1 MMMYYTYI
9 TFKTPHGLI
18 HATFLYEETET
29 MHGAPKQQP
38 EKEKEKKKKGDFNF
52 ISLSLSFSL
61 NF

>member
-38 EKEKEKKKKGDFNF
+38 EKEKEKKKR
-52 ISLSLSFSL
+52 
-61 NF
+61 

>member
-38 EKEKEKKKKGDFNF
+38 EKEKEKKKKV
-52 ISLSLSFSL
+52 ISISSLFLSPSL
-61 NF
+61 